1 MSTGLAENR
10 SLTERLK
17 RRIAIEE
24 HCARTGIPCRR
35 HPMFSRIERRF
46 LKPLLRFG
54 LKTTGLYPRGAAN
67 ALCPVL
73 NSLRVSCPD
82 LPAAFHRYRILHI
95 SDLHIDGVDG
105 LADVIA
111 EKIAGLRA
119 DLCVFTGDYR
129 FHNEGSCER
138 VYPFLQR
145 ILSQVDAEQGIYGI
159 LGNHDASEI
168 AFRLEEMGVRMLVNE
183 AAELSKNGESI
194 WLAGV
199 DDPYDYRCDDL
210 AAALDAIPPRSFKVL
225 LAHTPDLYRA
235 AAAAG
240 VHLYLCGHTHAGQIR
255 FPLLGALFHHA
266 NAPRSHVCGYWHHR
280 HMHGYTS
287 AGAGCSSL
295 PVRFNCPPEITVLEL
310 VVPVESEI

>member
-1 MSTGLAENR
+1 MTSGLTENR

-24 HCARTGIPCRR
+24 HCARTGKPCRR
-35 HPMFSRIERRF
+35 HPAFSRVERHF

-54 LKTTGLYPRGAAN
+54 LKTSGLYSRGAAN

-73 NSLRVSCPD
+73 NSVRIECAD
-82 LPAAFHRYRILHI
+82 LPAAFDGYRILHI

-105 LADVIA
+105 LADVVA
-111 EKIAGLRA
+111 DKIAGLRA

-129 FHNEGSCER
+129 FHNEGSCEN
-138 VYPFLQR
+138 VYPCLQR
-145 ILSQVDAEQGIYGI
+145 ILSHIDAQQGVYGI

-168 AFRLEEMGVRMLVNE
+168 AFRLEDMGVRMLVNE
-183 AAELSKNGESI
+183 AAVLSKSGESI

-210 AAALDAIPPRSFKVL
+210 AAALDLVPPNGFKVL

-235 AAAAG
+235 AGSAG

-255 FPLLGALFHHA
+255 FPVLGALFHHA
-266 NAPRSHVCGYWHHR
+266 TAPRSHVCGYWRHR

-287 AGAGCSSL
+287 AGAGCSGL
-295 PVRFNCPPEITVLEL
+295 PVRFNCPPEITLIEL
-310 VVPVESEI
+310 AVPEDSEI